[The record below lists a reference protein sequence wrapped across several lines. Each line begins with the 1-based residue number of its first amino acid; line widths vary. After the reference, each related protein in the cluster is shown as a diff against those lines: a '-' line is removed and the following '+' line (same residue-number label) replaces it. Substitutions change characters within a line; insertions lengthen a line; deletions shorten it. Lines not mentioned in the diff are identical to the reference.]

1 MEQMAMELQ
10 PVAVAAVMMVLDVV
24 SGFAGAAMRGQV
36 QSGKMREG
44 LWHKAGFFGLIALA
58 FVYEVAAALINL
70 DAAGAGA
77 GIAMPELPAVGA
89 VCAFV
94 IATEAVS
101 ILENL
106 CELNPEIARLPVVR
120 SLKPHDPDAPDLD
133 VQVEGGKE

>member
-1 MEQMAMELQ
+1 MEQLAMEWQ

-24 SGFAGAAMRGQV
+24 SGFAGAAMRKQV

-58 FVYEVAAALINL
+58 FVYEVAASWVNL
-70 DAAGAGA
+70 ETAAV
-77 GIAMPELPAVGA
+77 GISMPELPAVGA

-94 IATEAVS
+94 VATEAVS

-106 CELNPEIARLPVVR
+106 CELNPDIAQLPVVR

-133 VQVEGGKE
+133 VQVEGKE

>member
-1 MEQMAMELQ
+1 MEQLAMEWQ
-10 PVAVAAVMMVLDVV
+10 PVAVAAVMMVLDIMF
-24 SGFAGAAMRGQV
+24 GFAGAAMRKQV

-58 FVYEVAAALINL
+58 FVYEVAASLVNME
-70 DAAGAGA
+70 AAGAGV
-77 GIAMPELPAVGA
+77 GITMPELPAVGA

-94 IATEAVS
+94 VATEVVS

-133 VQVEGGKE
+133 VQVEGRE